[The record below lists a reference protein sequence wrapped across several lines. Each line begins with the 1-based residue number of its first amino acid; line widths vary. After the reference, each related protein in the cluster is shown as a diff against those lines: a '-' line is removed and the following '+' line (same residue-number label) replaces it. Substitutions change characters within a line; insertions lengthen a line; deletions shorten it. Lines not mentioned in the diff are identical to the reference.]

1 MTPEKLSKAQIVQLS
16 AVKGNGE
23 TFNVFINPT
32 VQIQNDATKY
42 LGIIKGQDGCLYKL
56 APGAFENPSEE
67 NYFGDNCIKLFL
79 LLALQGPYSNFF
91 IFFITYKGQK

>member
-1 MTPEKLSKAQIVQLS
+1 LTPDKLSKAQILQLS
-16 AVKGNGE
+16 AVKENGE
-23 TFNVFINPT
+23 TFDVFIHPT

-67 NYFGDNCIKLFL
+67 NNLVTI
-79 LLALQGPYSNFF
+79 ALNFF
-91 IFFITYKGQK
+91 CYWRSRDRIQIFLFSS